1 VRSFIFAILFP
12 VVLVLMG
19 TAGYMFLEGWN
30 AFDSLFMTVIT
41 LTTVGY
47 GETHPLSDPG
57 RVFTMF
63 LLMGGVFTLLYSATA
78 AIRLVASG
86 ELRQILTRRNME
98 RSLKDL
104 KNHVVVCG
112 YGRMGR
118 AVCAEFEAMKMPFVV
133 IERANID
140 DEELPKKGVFL
151 HGDATSDEV
160 LERCGLGKARALVA
174 VLGSDADNL
183 YVTMSAR
190 LMNEKL
196 FIIAR
201 AEDDHAEQK
210 LTRAGASRVVS
221 PYALTGYKV
230 AQSVVRPT
238 VVDFIEVAT
247 GTQELALQLEET
259 KLAAQS
265 PLVGKKLSQAR
276 LREDFGVIVVA
287 IKKATGKMV
296 YNPAA
301 EETLGGDD
309 VLVVVGD
316 PKQLPKLE
324 AAARGDARD

>member
-1 VRSFIFAILFP
+1 
-12 VVLVLMG
+12 
-19 TAGYMFLEGWN
+19 
-30 AFDSLFMTVIT
+30 
-41 LTTVGY
+41 
-47 GETHPLSDPG
+47 
-57 RVFTMF
+57 
-63 LLMGGVFTLLYSATA
+63 
-78 AIRLVASG
+78 
-86 ELRQILTRRNME
+86 
-98 RSLKDL
+98 
-104 KNHVVVCG
+104 
-112 YGRMGR
+112 
-118 AVCAEFEAMKMPFVV
+118 
-133 IERANID
+133 
-140 DEELPKKGVFL
+140 
-151 HGDATSDEV
+151 
-160 LERCGLGKARALVA
+160 
-174 VLGSDADNL
+174 
-183 YVTMSAR
+183 
-190 LMNEKL
+190 
-196 FIIAR
+196 
-201 AEDDHAEQK
+201 
-210 LTRAGASRVVS
+210 
-221 PYALTGYKV
+221 LTGYKV

>member
-1 VRSFIFAILFP
+1 
-12 VVLVLMG
+12 MG

-78 AIRLVASG
+78 AIRVVASG
-86 ELRQILTRRNME
+86 DLRRILERRGME

-118 AVCAEFEAMKMPFVV
+118 AVCAEFEAMKMPYVV
-133 IERANID
+133 IERATVE
-140 DEELPKKGVFL
+140 DEEQPKKGVFL

-160 LERCGLGKARALVA
+160 LERCGLAKARALVA
-174 VLGSDADNL
+174 VVGSDADNL

-210 LTRAGASRVVS
+210 LTRAGAWRVVS

-259 KLAAQS
+259 RLAAES
-265 PLVGKKLSQAR
+265 RLVGKKLSQAR
-276 LREDFGVIVVA
+276 LREDYGVIVVA
-287 IKKATGKMV
+287 IKKASGKMV

-301 EETLGGDD
+301 EEMLGGDD

-324 AAARGDARD
+324 AAARGT